1 MIREMFDIRNN
12 NTINKQNEILNKLKA
27 TLNVADNQNHNLKFV
42 KVLSELRKSGVLKPI
57 RSGIKN
63 IEGATGIENIVR
75 A

>member
-63 IEGATGIENIVR
+63 IEGAT
-75 A
+75 